1 MNWIFL
7 ALLLL
12 SDPIGDD
19 HGASL
24 GYPRAALYQEVG
36 FADIT
41 RFEMKQKDGHWL
53 LGVELARYPDPA
65 EAPLGFSLATIAV
78 YLDTGPGGEEELPGA
93 GLKTPSGGGW
103 EEAYLIS
110 GWGAEKR
117 TPEGEREPAR
127 AWREDGWIWV
137 QTDLSE
143 KPKVY
148 VTSGI
153 YDPFEPWGF
162 RKVLPGGGVWYLD
175 GPATAPRALDVV
187 ASDQERVWNTG
198 TLPPARKQRS
208 LRPLASLALL
218 LAGAW
223 FLFRA
228 WRGR

>member
-12 SDPIGDD
+12 SDPVGDD
-19 HGASL
+19 HGAGL
-24 GYPRAALYQEVG
+24 GYPRASIYQDVG

-41 RFEMKQKDGHWL
+41 QFEIKQQDGLWL
-53 LGVELARYPDPA
+53 LGIRLARYPNPA
-65 EAPLGFSLATIAV
+65 EAPLGFSLATIAF
-78 YLDTGPGGEEELPGA
+78 YLDTGPGGEEELLGA
-93 GLKTPSGGGW
+93 GLKTPAGGGW

-117 TPEGEREPAR
+117 TPKGGREAAR
-127 AWREDGWIWV
+127 AWRQDDWIWV
-137 QTDLSE
+137 QTNLSD

-175 GPATAPRALDVV
+175 GPENAPRALDVL
-187 ASDQERVWNTG
+187 AANQERVWSSG

-208 LRPLASLALL
+208 WRPLASLTLL
-218 LAGAW
+218 LVGVW
-223 FLFRA
+223 FLHQSR
-228 WRGR
+228 RSR